1 MLDLYHSFGT
11 IRLVR
16 DYQAQA
22 GGPRGAGAKVRDGFC
37 GQWDGGF
44 NLDLH
49 AVIEASEDHPHVVYR
64 VWCVLLHRLIFGDFP
79 PQSNPAGPSNAAAG
93 SGVLFARSSTFV
105 GYAPDFVTG

>member
-1 MLDLYHSFGT
+1 MDVQGQAVWST
-11 IRLVR
+11 RLC
-16 DYQAQA
+16 
-22 GGPRGAGAKVRDGFC
+22 AKVRRGFC